1 MGPDLTK
8 KPVLTIS
15 AWQCL
20 FDEALTFD
28 TSVRTLRLSCV
39 IREAKVQ
46 GQQISYDVAA
56 NAYDKA
62 AAVFEQR
69 YLAARPI
76 TNDERMQILLAALS
90 LPDDASSVRR
100 LRRSL
105 EETHSAI
112 GMEVLPGA
120 LDFLSEF
127 SDQFRLVLLSDT
139 WMTPGWAIDQ
149 FLDKAGLCCFFDRR
163 IYSDAIGHHKVDGSA
178 FLHVAKTLSVPL
190 FSMIHVGDLW
200 QSDVLGAVEAG
211 VRRIFY
217 LDSPMHPVPD
227 NRSRK
232 GVQPGQ
238 VVVGN
243 SLVEIAGLLRKHVKS
258 PEQVGAHAAHQ
269 GQDRER
275 QLSDPLGR
283 QDLRPRIDA

>member
-1 MGPDLTK
+1 M
-8 KPVLTIS
+8 S
-15 AWQCL
+15 
-20 FDEALTFD
+20 
-28 TSVRTLRLSCV
+28 TLRLSCV

-46 GQQISYDVAA
+46 GRQISYDVAS

-120 LDFLSEF
+120 LAFLSEF
-127 SDQFRLVLLSDT
+127 TDQFRLVLLSDT
-139 WMTPGWAIDQ
+139 WMTPGWAIDK
-149 FLDKAGLCCFFDRR
+149 FLDTAGLGCFFDRR
-163 IYSDAIGHHKVDGSA
+163 MYSDAIGHHKVDGSA
-178 FLHVAKTLSVPL
+178 FLHVAKTLGVPL
-190 FSMIHVGDLW
+190 CSMIHVGDLW
-200 QSDVLGAVEAG
+200 RSDVLGAIEAG

-232 GVQPGQ
+232 SVQPGQ
-238 VVVGN
+238 VVVGK
-243 SLVEIAGLLRKHVKS
+243 SLAGIADLLRKHVKS

-269 GQDRER
+269 GLDRGR
-275 QLSDPLGR
+275 QLSDPLGH